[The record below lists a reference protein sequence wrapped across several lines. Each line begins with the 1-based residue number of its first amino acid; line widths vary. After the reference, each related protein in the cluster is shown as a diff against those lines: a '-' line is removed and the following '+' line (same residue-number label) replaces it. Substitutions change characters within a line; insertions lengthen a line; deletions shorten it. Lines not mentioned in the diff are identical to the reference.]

1 MTKFTVMCAVVQ
13 EASFKEEKVGEVQA
27 ETKREAERIVAIAVC
42 EGTLPKGSVV
52 QDPAR
57 LPN

>member
-1 MTKFTVMCAVVQ
+1 MKYTVMCAVVEQ
-13 EASFKEEKVGEVQA
+13 ATFREEKVGAVEA
-27 ETKREAERIVAIAVC
+27 DTKKEAERIVAVAIV

-52 QDPAR
+52 IDPCR

>member
-1 MTKFTVMCAVVQ
+1 MKYTVMCTVVEQ
-13 EASFKEEKVGEVQA
+13 ATFKEEKVGAVEA
-27 ETKREAERIVAIAVC
+27 ETKREAERIVAVAVI

-52 QDPAR
+52 IDPRR

>member
-1 MTKFTVMCAVVQ
+1 MKYMVMCAIVQ
-13 EASFKEEKVGEVQA
+13 ESTFKEEKVGEVQA
-27 ETKREAERIVAIAVC
+27 KTKKEAERIVAVAVI

-52 QDPAR
+52 TDPSR